1 VPLTLPLRTPR
12 LTVRDFV
19 PADFDAIHPYASDPD
34 VTRFMFHGVRTEAD
48 TRDYLDRMLASQRE
62 QPRLIWELAVVETA
76 SGRLIGACDLTCES
90 ASEGDLG
97 FIFSKDAWGMGY
109 ATEAARAMVRAG
121 FEQLQLKR
129 IVSTCDVGN
138 AASAR
143 VLEKAGLTRTATLER
158 HKYALGKWW
167 TSHLYEIQRDEFG
180 VLNGANGH

>member
-1 VPLTLPLRTPR
+1 MPLSLPIRTPR
-12 LTVRDFV
+12 LTLRDFV
-19 PADFDAIHPYASDPD
+19 PADFGAIHAYVSDPD

-48 TRDYLDRMLASQRE
+48 TRDYLERMIASQVAE
-62 QPRLIWELAVVETA
+62 PRLIWELAVVETS
-76 SGRLIGACDLTCES
+76 SGRLIGACDLTCEN
-90 ASEGDLG
+90 ATEGDLG

-121 FEQLQLKR
+121 FEQLHLKR

-158 HKYALGKWW
+158 HKYALSKWW
-167 TSHLYEIQRDEFG
+167 TSYLYEIQRDES
-180 VLNGANGH
+180 GAVDGAHGH